1 LTVTADG
8 KIAWQGS
15 LGNQMALP
23 VGPPG
28 FRTDNARF
36 TFEYFVAA
44 SARSRPTA
52 QPAPPGPGQCVM
64 SEGD

>member
-1 LTVTADG
+1 MADG

-15 LGNQMALP
+15 LGRELALP

-36 TFEYFVAA
+36 AFDFFA
-44 SARSRPTA
+44 SAVPQSRAAPQPA
-52 QPAPPGPGQCVM
+52 QPGRPQCVL